1 MYEDIEMRK
10 ILCDEIDSLMEHDE
24 RIAVLDADLAK
35 ADGTIRLRDK
45 YPDRAFDIGIA
56 EQNMASVAAGMAA
69 YGMIPF
75 IGSFTP
81 FATRR
86 ICDQLAISVTYA
98 GRSVKI
104 IGSDPGISAELN
116 GGTHMSVEDIGVL
129 RSIPGMVI
137 FEPVDGVQLRQSVKQ
152 IVDYDGP
159 VYIRLFRKAAPYA
172 VFGSGYKFD
181 LFKADNVREG
191 KDVTVFAS
199 GIMVGR
205 ALEAATELACEG
217 VSAEVINIHT
227 IKPIDRE
234 AVVASARK
242 TGAVVTC
249 ENHNVIGGLRSAV
262 AEVLTEEYPVYIT
275 PVGIRDHFGEVGK
288 MPFLSEKYGM
298 TSADITAAARE
309 AVRKK
314 H

>member
-1 MYEDIEMRK
+1 MYEDVEMRK
-10 ILCDEIDSLMEHDE
+10 VLCDEIDKLMEHDE

-98 GRSVKI
+98 RRNVKI

-137 FEPVDGVQLRQSVKQ
+137 FEPVDAVQLQKSVKQ
-152 IVDYDGP
+152 IVDHDGP
-159 VYIRLFRKAAPYA
+159 VYIRLFRKVAPYT
-172 VFGSGYKFD
+172 VFSDDYKFD
-181 LFKADNVREG
+181 LFKADTLREG
-191 KDVTVFAS
+191 KDVTIFAT

-205 ALEAATELACEG
+205 ALEAAKELALG
-217 VSAEVINIHT
+217 GIGAEVINIHT
-227 IKPIDRE
+227 IKPIDRQ
-234 AVVASARK
+234 AVVNSARK

-262 AEVLTEEYPVYIT
+262 AEVLTEEYPVYVT
-275 PVGIRDHFGEVGK
+275 PVGIKDHFGEVGK

-298 TSADITAAARE
+298 TSADITAAAKQ
-309 AVRKK
+309 AVKRK
-314 H
+314 